1 MNIAWVYTKGRPEG
15 WTSRP
20 HFGGSEG
27 SMVHYAD
34 AFVQLG
40 HKVSIHTPGVE
51 PCWRAGVQWL
61 DADAG
66 LYRRGQ
72 DVVIALR
79 FPNTLEEVDAPVRVL
94 YCCDPAIP
102 ELPEYANAGYVNLV
116 ITISQHQKDRFQAQH
131 PIDESLYFVS
141 NAGVNLADYARTDIE
156 KVRGRC
162 IYCSVPDRGLKY
174 LVEIWPMI
182 VKELPWATL
191 HVTGGFELWGLD
203 VPLSHQPALEELL
216 RMESVPEDG
225 VSYLGVIPREDLIRE
240 QLESQVMLLPGNP
253 NSPEMCCI
261 SAMECAAAKN
271 ALVVRDV
278 GALRERV
285 NQAKSGWILMS
296 TPDWQQGFAAVTVNL
311 LTKQL
316 IDITRR
322 DEKKLEEMQ
331 EVAAQDVAQYDYS
344 ILAPQWLEQFERIM
358 GENR

>member
-27 SMVHYAD
+27 SMVRYAD

-40 HKVSIHTPGVE
+40 HKVSIHTPEVE

-141 NAGVNLADYARTDIE
+141 NAGVSLADYARTDIE

-162 IYCSVPDRGLKY
+162 IYCSVPDRGLKD
-174 LVEIWPMI
+174 LVEIWPL
-182 VKELPWATL
+182 VHKELPWATL

-203 VPLSHQPALEELL
+203 VPLSSQPALEKLL
-216 RMESVPEDG
+216 TLDG
-225 VSYLGVIPREDLIRE
+225 ATYLGVVSREELVRE
-240 QLESQVMLLPGNP
+240 QLESEVLLLPGNP

-261 SAMECAAAKN
+261 SAMECAAARN
-271 ALVVRDV
+271 ALIVGRV
-278 GALRERV
+278 GALPERV
-285 NQAKSGWILMS
+285 SNLYTGVSVPRTDTL
-296 TPDWQQGFAAVTVNL
+296 DWRQVFAECATWA
-311 LTKQL
+311 LTTDRL
-316 IDITRR
+316 P
-322 DEKKLEEMQ
+322 EMQ
-331 EVAAQDVAQYDYS
+331 YLASQEEIPHDYGE
-344 ILAPQWLEQFERIM
+344 LAPQWLEKFKERM
-358 GENR
+358 A